1 MKTELSGQVK
11 SILWDHENRSSR
23 YWTCPRCETENDTY
37 SMECLI
43 CGYRHD
49 VVPIIQVPPVPP
61 VPPTPPTPPVKPQKP
76 RGSDKAL
83 KIIAIAALA
92 VVGVAVLILLL

>member
-23 YWTCPRCETENDTY
+23 YWTCPQCETENDTY
-37 SMECLI
+37 SVECLV

-49 VVPIIQVPPVPP
+49 VPPVIPDLP
-61 VPPTPPTPPVKPQKP
+61 VPPTPPTPPVKPPKT
-76 RGSDKAL
+76 RGVDKAL

>member
-23 YWTCPRCETENDTY
+23 YWTCPQCETENDTY
-37 SMECLI
+37 SVECLV

-49 VVPIIQVPPVPP
+49 VVPVVQD
-61 VPPTPPTPPVKPQKP
+61 PPTPPVPPAKPPKT
-76 RGSDKAL
+76 RGVDKAL

>member
-23 YWTCPRCETENDTY
+23 YWTCPQCETENDTY
-37 SMECLI
+37 STACLV

-49 VVPIIQVPPVPP
+49 VVQVPPLPP
-61 VPPTPPTPPVKPQKP
+61 DPPMPPKKP
-76 RGSDKAL
+76 RGVDKAL